1 MVKKYKELS
10 KYVHLGH
17 FVGGCNNEI
26 RIKVATDDFIRRA
39 NTVIP
44 QFKLAPHLIKYKLFK
59 SFCSSFYGFV
69 LCDVSA
75 KSINNFYISWEKI
88 RATTV

>member
-10 KYVHLGH
+10 KYVHIGN
-17 FVGGCNNEI
+17 FVAGCNNEK

-44 QFKLAPHLIKYKLFK
+44 QFKLAPHFIKYKLFK
-59 SFCSSFYGFV
+59 S
-69 LCDVSA
+69 
-75 KSINNFYISWEKI
+75 
-88 RATTV
+88 